1 MYIWQCF
8 ANNNFMFNAKKIFK
22 TLLVCFATVVI
33 AFIFSPFSASAYAQT
48 ESLYLGGFPAG
59 FVLNTKN
66 VEVIGLC
73 EVLTDGG
80 ISSPARDAGIR
91 TGDIIEAINGEKV
104 TKTSDIND
112 IISRN
117 YKKYEINVKRGSES
131 ITFEIEPVKEL
142 SSGAKRIG
150 VLVKDS
156 INGVGTVTY
165 IDGENGKFASL
176 GHPVTDTDNKL
187 IEINGGTLFGSI
199 IYDVKKGIRGAPGEL
214 HGAFE
219 SGVVIGSAKLNCP
232 CGVFGTLAKDYDYS
246 KLVKIEKGT
255 INDVNIGSAYIYSTV
270 YGKQVEKYKISIA
283 KVDANNKDN
292 RNFVIK
298 VEDKNLIEKTG
309 GIVQGMSGSPIVQN
323 GKLIGA
329 VTHVMINDPTRG
341 YGIGIEHM
349 LNAY

>member
-1 MYIWQCF
+1 
-8 ANNNFMFNAKKIFK
+8 MFDAKKIFK
-22 TLLVCFATVVI
+22 SLLACLAAVLLTFV
-33 AFIFSPFSASAYAQT
+33 FSPFSATAYAET
-48 ESLYLGGFPAG
+48 GSLYLGGFPAG
-59 FVLNTKN
+59 FVLNTVN

-73 EVLTDGG
+73 EVLTDNG

-91 TGDIIEAINGEKV
+91 TGDIIEKINGEEVK
-104 TKTSDIND
+104 KTSDINE

-117 YKKYEINVKRGSES
+117 YKKFEITVKRGGES
-131 ITFEIEPVKEL
+131 LTFEIQPVNEL
-142 SSGAKRIG
+142 SSGSKRLG

-165 IDGENGKFASL
+165 IDGENRTFASL
-176 GHPVTDTDNKL
+176 GHPVTDTDNKI
-187 IEINGGTLFGSI
+187 IEINGGTLYGSI
-199 IYDVKKGIRGAPGEL
+199 IYDVKKGVRGAPGEL

-219 SGVVIGSAKLNCP
+219 SGVIIGNAKLNCP
-232 CGVFGTLAKDYDYS
+232 CGVFGTLSEDYDLS
-246 KLVKIEKGT
+246 KLVKVEKGS
-255 INDVNIGSAYIYSTV
+255 INDVSIGSAYIYSTV

-283 KVDANNKDN
+283 KVDAGNKDN

-298 VEDKNLIEKTG
+298 VDDKKLIDKTG

-329 VTHVMINDPTRG
+329 VTHVFVNDPTRG

>member
-1 MYIWQCF
+1 MFDAKKFFKSLLACF
-8 ANNNFMFNAKKIFK
+8 AAVI
-22 TLLVCFATVVI
+22 LALV
-33 AFIFSPFSASAYAQT
+33 FSPFSAVAYAET
-48 ESLYLGGFPAG
+48 DSLYLGGFPAG
-59 FVLNTKN
+59 FVLNTVN

-73 EVLTDGG
+73 EVLSDGG

-91 TGDIIEAINGEKV
+91 TGDIIEKINDEEVK
-104 TKTSDIND
+104 KTSDINE

-117 YKKYEINVKRGSES
+117 YKKYEITVRRGGES
-131 ITFEIEPVKEL
+131 LTFEIQPVNEL
-142 SSGAKRIG
+142 SSGSRRIG

-156 INGVGTVTY
+156 INGVGTITY
-165 IDGENGKFASL
+165 IDGENRKFASL

-187 IEINGGTLFGSI
+187 IEISGGTLYGSI
-199 IYDVKKGIRGAPGEL
+199 IYDVKRGVRGAPGEL

-219 SGVVIGSAKLNCP
+219 SGVIIGSAKLNCP
-232 CGVFGTLAKDYDYS
+232 CGVFGDLAEDYDLS
-246 KLVKIEKGT
+246 KLVKIEKGS
-255 INDVNIGSAYIYSTV
+255 INDVSIGSAYIYSTV
-270 YGKQVEKYKISIA
+270 YGKQPEKYKISIA
-283 KVDANNKDN
+283 KVDASNKDN

-298 VEDKNLIEKTG
+298 VDDKKLLDKTG

-329 VTHVMINDPTRG
+329 VTHVFVNDPTRG

>member
-1 MYIWQCF
+1 
-8 ANNNFMFNAKKIFK
+8 MFNAKKIVNN
-22 TLLVCFATVVI
+22 LLLCFVAVI
-33 AFIFSPFSASAYAQT
+33 LAVFLSPFAMSASAET
-48 ESLYLGGFPAG
+48 GTLYLGGFPAG
-59 FVLNTKN
+59 FVLNTVN

-73 EVLTDGG
+73 EVVTEDG
-80 ISSPARDAGIR
+80 ICSPARDAGIC
-91 TGDIIEAINGEKV
+91 TGDIIEKINNETV
-104 TKTSDIND
+104 SKTSDINE
-112 IISRN
+112 IISKNFKR
-117 YKKYEINVKRGSES
+117 YEITVKRGGES
-131 ITFEIEPVKEL
+131 LTLEIQPVQDL

-165 IDGENGKFASL
+165 IDGENRTFASL

-187 IEINGGTLFGSI
+187 IEINGGTLYGSI
-199 IYDVKKGIRGAPGEL
+199 IYDVKRGVRGAPGEL

-219 SGVVIGSAKLNCP
+219 SGNIIGTAKLNCA
-232 CGVFGTLAKDYDYS
+232 CGVFGTLAEDYDCS
-246 KLVKIEKGT
+246 KLVKIAKGS
-255 INDVNIGSAYIYSTV
+255 IEDVNIGSAYIYSTV
-270 YGKQVEKYKISIA
+270 YGKQIEKYKISIA
-283 KVDANNKDN
+283 KVDAGNKDN

-298 VEDKNLIEKTG
+298 VEDKKLIEKTG

-329 VTHVMINDPTRG
+329 VTHVFVNDPTRG

>member
-1 MYIWQCF
+1 
-8 ANNNFMFNAKKIFK
+8 MFDTKKIFK
-22 TLLVCFATVVI
+22 TLLACIAAIIMTV
-33 AFIFSPFSASAYAQT
+33 IFSPFSAVAYADT
-48 ESLYLGGFPAG
+48 GSLYLGGFPAG
-59 FVLNTKN
+59 FVLNTVN

-80 ISSPARDAGIR
+80 ICSPARDAGIC
-91 TGDIIEAINGEKV
+91 TGDIIEKINGEDV
-104 TKTSDIND
+104 NKTSDINE

-117 YKKYEINVKRGSES
+117 YKKYEITVKRGEENL
-131 ITFEIEPVKEL
+131 TFEIQPVQEL
-142 SSGAKRIG
+142 SSGSKRIG

-165 IDGENGKFASL
+165 IDGESGKFASL
-176 GHPVTDTDNKL
+176 GHPVTDTDNRL
-187 IEINGGTLFGSI
+187 IEINGGTLYGSI
-199 IYDVKKGIRGAPGEL
+199 IYDVKRGVRGAPGEL

-219 SGVVIGSAKLNCP
+219 SGVIIGNAKLNCS
-232 CGVFGTLAKDYDYS
+232 CGVFGTLSQDYDLS
-246 KLVKIEKGT
+246 KLVKIEKGS
-255 INDVNIGSAYIYSTV
+255 IGDVSIGSAHIYSTV

-298 VEDKNLIEKTG
+298 VEDKKLLEKTG

-329 VTHVMINDPTRG
+329 VTHVFVNDHTRG
-341 YGIGIEHM
+341 YGIAIEHM

>member
-1 MYIWQCF
+1 
-8 ANNNFMFNAKKIFK
+8 MFNAKKIFK
-22 TLLVCFATVVI
+22 TLLLCFAAVILTVL
-33 AFIFSPFSASAYAQT
+33 FSPYSVAAATQT
-48 ESLYLGGFPAG
+48 EELYLGGFPAG
-59 FVLNTKN
+59 FVLDTVN

-73 EVLTDGG
+73 EVVTDGG
-80 ISSPARDAGIR
+80 ICSPARDAGIR
-91 TGDIIEAINGEKV
+91 NGDIIVKINDEDV
-104 TKTSDIND
+104 TKTSDINE

-117 YKKYEINVKRGSES
+117 YKKYEITVRRGGENL
-131 ITFEIEPVKEL
+131 TFEIEPVQEI

-165 IDGENGKFASL
+165 IDGANRKFASL

-187 IEINGGTLFGSI
+187 IEINGGTLYGSI
-199 IYDVKKGIRGAPGEL
+199 IYDVKRGVRGAPGEL

-219 SGVVIGSAKLNCP
+219 SGNVIGNAKLNCS
-232 CGVFGTLAKDYDYS
+232 CGVFGTLAKEYDYS
-246 KLVKIEKGT
+246 KLVKIDKGS
-255 INDVNIGSAYIYSTV
+255 IDEVSVGSAYIYSTV
-270 YGKQVEKYKISIA
+270 YGNQPEKYKISIA
-283 KVDANNKDN
+283 KVDAGNKDN

-298 VEDKNLIEKTG
+298 VDDKKLLEKTG

-329 VTHVMINDPTRG
+329 VTHVFVNDPTRG

-349 LNAY
+349 LGSY

>member
-1 MYIWQCF
+1 
-8 ANNNFMFNAKKIFK
+8 MFDVKKIFK
-22 TLLVCFATVVI
+22 SLLVCFAAALLVFV
-33 AFIFSPFSASAYAQT
+33 FSPFSAAAYAET
-48 ESLYLGGFPAG
+48 GSLYLGGFPAG
-59 FVLNTKN
+59 FVLNTVN

-73 EVLTDGG
+73 EVVTDGG

-91 TGDIIEAINGEKV
+91 TGDIIEKINDEEV
-104 TKTSDIND
+104 TKTSDINE

-117 YKKYEINVKRGSES
+117 YKKYEITVKRGGENL
-131 ITFEIEPVKEL
+131 TLDIEPVKEL
-142 SSGAKRIG
+142 SSGSKRIG

-165 IDGENGKFASL
+165 IDGESRKFASL
-176 GHPVTDTDNKL
+176 GHPVTDTDNKI
-187 IEINGGTLFGSI
+187 IEINGGTLYGSI
-199 IYDVKKGIRGAPGEL
+199 IYDVKRGVRGAPGEL

-219 SGVVIGSAKLNCP
+219 SGVIIGNAKLNCP
-232 CGVFGTLAKDYDYS
+232 CGVFGTLAEDYDLS
-246 KLVKIEKGT
+246 NLVRIDKGS
-255 INDVNIGSAYIYSTV
+255 IDDVSIGSAYIYSTV
-270 YGKQVEKYKISIA
+270 YGKKPEKYKISIV

-298 VEDKNLIEKTG
+298 VEDKKLLDKTG

-329 VTHVMINDPTRG
+329 VTHVFVNDPTRG

-349 LNAY
+349 LSSY